1 MLSQVLS
8 IRGATTIEE
17 NTPEQIATRSV
28 ELIAEIINKNG
39 LEDKERFE
47 VSDCIITTTGDITA
61 FYPARAIRESGIIDT
76 ALFSALEPPIENS
89 LKLCIRVMLR
99 VNNYGERTK
108 PNHAYLHGAK
118 NLRKDL
124 TDKESK

>member
-1 MLSQVLS
+1 MLNQVLS

-17 NTPEQIATRSV
+17 NTQEQIESRSV

-39 LEDKERFE
+39 LDDKERFE
-47 VSDCIITTTGDITA
+47 VADCIITTTSDVTA

-89 LKLCIRVMLR
+89 LKMCIRVMLR
-99 VNNYGERTK
+99 VNNYGEKTK
-108 PNHAYLHGAK
+108 PVHVYLHGAK

-124 TDKESK
+124 TDKENK